1 MASPFQ
7 KVNKNWLL
15 LGVAV
20 ALGIGA
26 VVLTN
31 RVIQQRISQLEEDAK
46 KGNETVKVIVAKR
59 DMARGETITADAMA
73 VRAIPKQYL
82 NKDAVLPDQFA
93 SMARQRLAI
102 PLHRG
107 DVLLPMHSEGN
118 GSQVFSATLKKG
130 LRALTFEVDTVNS
143 ISGMLRPGDRIDL
156 IYTAR
161 ASTGSAQE
169 GDVTAPL
176 LSNVSVL
183 ATDQTLT
190 RRDEETGK
198 DRSFSTVTLE
208 VSPFDADRII
218 VAKSSGRL
226 TAVLRHPDDEDPNGT
241 KPLTAAQIA
250 SLGGRGPTGP
260 LVEYIV
266 GGSGGPADIK
276 TQLGKL
282 ATSSANPVAAAA
294 R

>member
-7 KVNKNWLL
+7 KVNKNWVL

-26 VVLTN
+26 VALSN
-31 RVIQQRISQLEEDAK
+31 RLIQRRMAQLEEDARR
-46 KGNETVKVIVAKR
+46 GNETMKVVVAKR
-59 DMARGETITADAMA
+59 DMARGEPITTDAMA
-73 VRAIPKQYL
+73 IRSVPKQYL
-82 NKDAVLPDQFA
+82 HQDAVRPDQFQA
-93 SMARQRLAI
+93 LANQRLAI

-118 GSQVFSATLKKG
+118 GNQAFSATLKKG
-130 LRALTFEVDTVNS
+130 WRALTFEVDTVNS

-161 ASTGSAQE
+161 PAPGSGTTE

-190 RRDEETGK
+190 RRDDDGK
-198 DRSFSTVTLE
+198 ERSFSTVTLE
-208 VSPFDADRII
+208 VSPFDADRVI
-218 VAKSSGRL
+218 VAKGSGRL
-226 TAVLRHPDDEDPNGT
+226 TAVLRHPEDEDPNGT
-241 KPLTAAQIA
+241 RPLTAAQIA
-250 SLGGRGPTGP
+250 ALTGRGPSGP

-266 GGSGGPADIK
+266 GGSGGPADVK
-276 TQLGKL
+276 TQLSKL
-282 ATSSANPVAAAA
+282 SALTANPVAAAA